1 LIAALFLQK
10 SQNHAEIVFEESGKI
25 SSEILPAGTVLMAKH
40 FYKFGP
46 YSLDP
51 EERVLRRGD
60 QPVAVPPK
68 DLETLIVLVERA
80 GHIVDKEELF
90 EKVWPGVFIEEGN
103 LSRRIFNLRQVLG
116 DGADGLK
123 YIETI
128 PRRGY
133 RFVAPL
139 QQDQGH
145 APPTPSPASAPA
157 ADPAQKQA
165 ALPAHRNKAFWLWSV
180 AIIVV
185 VAVIGGLAARH
196 FLGGHAGKVM
206 LAVLPFANLS
216 GDATN
221 DYFADGFT
229 EEMITQ
235 LGQLQP
241 ARLGVIARTSAM
253 RYKSSQLSAAQISQE
268 LGVNYLLEGSVRQA
282 GDRVRITAQLI
293 QASDQTHLWAES
305 YDAPST
311 DVLRVQQEIATRI
324 TDSLRFELLPHA
336 GTTPDLHLDPAAY
349 REYLLGLNESR
360 KGTRAGGE
368 KAIEYFQSAIKAEPR
383 NARFYAALA
392 QSYSRA
398 VPYYSPPAVT
408 MPLAKQAAQKALE
421 LDPRSATAQAILG
434 DSHLLFDWDWKSAEA
449 AYRRALEINPSSPE
463 AHLGYAN
470 YFSTLGRHDEALAQ
484 VQQVY
489 VIDPLAVDARIEAI
503 WVYFFSGRMEETVAQ
518 AKKTIELEP
527 QAGYPYALLAL
538 SYSQMGRSAEVL
550 QAAQR
555 AAEVSDSPSVL
566 VVAASALARVGQRD
580 LARKFVDRALDLAN
594 SKYVCR
600 FLLAAA
606 YVDLDE
612 KEKALE
618 SLERGLREKST

>member
-1 LIAALFLQK
+1 
-10 SQNHAEIVFEESGKI
+10 
-25 SSEILPAGTVLMAKH
+25 MAKH

-46 YSLDP
+46 YTLDP

-60 QPVAVPPK
+60 QPLALPPK
-68 DLETLIVLVERA
+68 DLETLIVLVQRA
-80 GHIVDKEELF
+80 GHIVEKEELF

-103 LSRRIFNLRQVLG
+103 LSRRVFNLRQVLG
-116 DGADGLK
+116 DGADGLN

-133 RFVAPL
+133 RFVAAL
-139 QQDQGH
+139 QEEQD
-145 APPTPSPASAPA
+145 PTLLPASQAAALPVPGQKESAPA
-157 ADPAQKQA
+157 AHRSR
-165 ALPAHRNKAFWLWSV
+165 ALWAWPV
-180 AIIVV
+180 ALTIAL
-185 VAVIGGLAARH
+185 AVIGYLASRR
-196 FLGGHAGKVM
+196 FISGHGSPQKVM
-206 LAVLPFANLS
+206 LAVLPFANMS
-216 GDATN
+216 GDANN

-253 RYKSSQLSAAQISQE
+253 HYKNTQLSAAQICQE

-282 GDRVRITAQLI
+282 GDHLRITAQLI

-305 YDAPST
+305 YDAPLT
-311 DVLRVQQEIATRI
+311 DVLRLQQEIAGRI
-324 TDSLRFELLPHA
+324 TNSLRLELLPAQA
-336 GTTPDLHLDPAAY
+336 GAGSDSHLDPEAY
-349 REYLLGLNESR
+349 RKYLLGLNESR
-360 KGTRAGGE
+360 KGTRDGGE
-368 KAIEYFQSAIKAEPR
+368 KAIEYFQSAIALDPN
-383 NARFYAALA
+383 NARLYAALA
-392 QSYSRA
+392 EAYSRA

-421 LDPRSATAQAILG
+421 LDPRLASAYATLG
-434 DSHLLFDWDWKSAEA
+434 DASLLFDWDWKSADA
-449 AYRRALEINPSSPE
+449 AYHRALEINPSSPE

-470 YFSTLGRHDEALAQ
+470 YFSTLGRHEEALAQ

-489 VIDPLAVDARIEAI
+489 LVDPLAVDSRIEAI
-503 WVYFFSGRMEETVAQ
+503 WIYFFSGRMEETVAQ
-518 AKKTIELEP
+518 AQKTIELEP

-538 SYSQMGRSAEVL
+538 AYSQMGHSAEAM

-555 AAEVSDSPSVL
+555 AAAVSDSPSVI
-566 VVAASALARVGQRD
+566 VVAASALARVGERD
-580 LARKFVDRALDLAN
+580 MARKYVDRALELAK

-606 YVDLDE
+606 YADLNE
-612 KEKALE
+612 KDKALE
-618 SLERGLREKST
+618 SLERGIREKST